1 MQRLARIKKI
11 PEIENR
17 ENLTIKGDLWEKEKE
32 RIKSESKNVDANEKM
47 ERNVSKGSDEL
58 RDVVKENKKKE
69 EVKRS
74 RKWRK

>member
-11 PEIENR
+11 TEIENR
-17 ENLTIKGDLWEKEKE
+17 ENLTIQGDLWEKEKE
-32 RIKSESKNVDANEKM
+32 RIKLESKNVDANGKM

-58 RDVVKENKKKE
+58 RGVVKENKKKE

-74 RKWRK
+74 RK

>member
-17 ENLTIKGDLWEKEKE
+17 ENLTIQGDLWEKEKE
-32 RIKSESKNVDANEKM
+32 RIKLESKNVDANEKM

-58 RDVVKENKKKE
+58 RDVVKENQKKE

-74 RKWRK
+74 RK

>member
-17 ENLTIKGDLWEKEKE
+17 ENLTIQGDLWEKEKE
-32 RIKSESKNVDANEKM
+32 RIKLESKNVDANEKM

-58 RDVVKENKKKE
+58 RDVVKEIKKKE

-74 RKWRK
+74 RK

>member
-17 ENLTIKGDLWEKEKE
+17 ENLTIQGDLWEKEKE
-32 RIKSESKNVDANEKM
+32 RIKLESKNVDANEKM

-58 RDVVKENKKKE
+58 REVVKENKKKE

-74 RKWRK
+74 RK

>member
-11 PEIENR
+11 PEIDNR
-17 ENLTIKGDLWEKEKE
+17 ENLTIQGDLWEKEKE
-32 RIKSESKNVDANEKM
+32 RIKLESKNVDANEKM

>member
-17 ENLTIKGDLWEKEKE
+17 ENLTIQGDLWEKEKE

-74 RKWRK
+74 RK

>member
-17 ENLTIKGDLWEKEKE
+17 ENLTIQGDLWEKEKE
-32 RIKSESKNVDANEKM
+32 RIKLESKNVDANEKM

-58 RDVVKENKKKE
+58 REVVKENKKKE

>member
-17 ENLTIKGDLWEKEKE
+17 ENLTIQGDLWEKEKE
-32 RIKSESKNVDANEKM
+32 RIKLESKNVDANEKM

-58 RDVVKENKKKE
+58 RDVVKENKKQE

-74 RKWRK
+74 RK

>member
-11 PEIENR
+11 PEIENW
-17 ENLTIKGDLWEKEKE
+17 ENLTIQGDLWEKEKE
-32 RIKSESKNVDANEKM
+32 RIKLESKNVDANEKM

>member
-17 ENLTIKGDLWEKEKE
+17 ENLTIQGDLWEKEKE
-32 RIKSESKNVDANEKM
+32 RIKLESKNVDANEKM

-74 RKWRK
+74 RK

>member
-17 ENLTIKGDLWEKEKE
+17 ENLTIQGDLWEKEKQ
-32 RIKSESKNVDANEKM
+32 RIKLESKNVDANEKM

-58 RDVVKENKKKE
+58 REVVKENKKKE

-74 RKWRK
+74 RK

>member
-11 PEIENR
+11 PEIDNR
-17 ENLTIKGDLWEKEKE
+17 ENLTIQGDLWEKEKE
-32 RIKSESKNVDANEKM
+32 RIKLESKNVDANEKM

-74 RKWRK
+74 RK

>member
-17 ENLTIKGDLWEKEKE
+17 ENLTIQGDLWEKEKE

>member
-17 ENLTIKGDLWEKEKE
+17 ENLTIQGDLWEKEKQ
-32 RIKSESKNVDANEKM
+32 RIKLESKNVDANEKM

>member
-17 ENLTIKGDLWEKEKE
+17 ENLTIQGDLWEKEKQ
-32 RIKSESKNVDANEKM
+32 RIKLESKNVDANEKM

-74 RKWRK
+74 RK

>member
-11 PEIENR
+11 PEIEYR
-17 ENLTIKGDLWEKEKE
+17 ENLTIQGDLWEKEKE
-32 RIKSESKNVDANEKM
+32 RIKLESKNVDANEKM

-74 RKWRK
+74 RK

>member
-17 ENLTIKGDLWEKEKE
+17 ENLTIQGDLWEKEKQ
-32 RIKSESKNVDANEKM
+32 RIKLESKNVDANEKM

-69 EVKRS
+69 EVKTS

>member
-11 PEIENR
+11 PEIENL
-17 ENLTIKGDLWEKEKE
+17 ENLTIQGDLWEKEKE
-32 RIKSESKNVDANEKM
+32 RIKLESKNVDANEKM

-58 RDVVKENKKKE
+58 REVVKENKKKE

-74 RKWRK
+74 RK

>member
-11 PEIENR
+11 PEIENW
-17 ENLTIKGDLWEKEKE
+17 ENLTIQGDLWEKEKE

>member
-17 ENLTIKGDLWEKEKE
+17 ENLTIQGDLWEKEKE
-32 RIKSESKNVDANEKM
+32 RIKLESKNVDANEKM

>member
-17 ENLTIKGDLWEKEKE
+17 ENLTIQGDLWEKEKQ
-32 RIKSESKNVDANEKM
+32 RIKLESKNVDANEKM

-69 EVKRS
+69 EVKTS
-74 RKWRK
+74 RK

>member
-17 ENLTIKGDLWEKEKE
+17 ENLTIQGDLWEKEKE
-32 RIKSESKNVDANEKM
+32 RIKLESKNVDANEKM

-74 RKWRK
+74 RKWWK

>member
-17 ENLTIKGDLWEKEKE
+17 ENLTIQGDLWEKEKE
-32 RIKSESKNVDANEKM
+32 RIKLESKNVDANEKM

-69 EVKRS
+69 EVKTS
-74 RKWRK
+74 RK

>member
-11 PEIENR
+11 PEIENQ
-17 ENLTIKGDLWEKEKE
+17 ENLTIQGDLWEKEKE
-32 RIKSESKNVDANEKM
+32 RIKLESKNVDANEKM

-74 RKWRK
+74 RK